1 MKKKNFKIVGKKHL
15 DDMTPEE
22 LLKIYNHLKS
32 GMYGEIINQIK
43 NTDYIIKMMNDEKTK

>member
-1 MKKKNFKIVGKKHL
+1 MDWCSKIVGKKHL
-15 DDMTPEE
+15 DDMTHEE
-22 LLKIYNHLKS
+22 LLKIYNHLKI